1 MSSDQKFKKN
11 RQEEAKKR
19 AAKKLENKK
28 KEFKKL
34 EILHFTDKR
43 NISKV

>member
-1 MSSDQKFKKN
+1 MSSDQKLRKN

-19 AAKKLENKK
+19 AAKKLESKK

-34 EILHFTDKR
+34 ELFHFTDKR